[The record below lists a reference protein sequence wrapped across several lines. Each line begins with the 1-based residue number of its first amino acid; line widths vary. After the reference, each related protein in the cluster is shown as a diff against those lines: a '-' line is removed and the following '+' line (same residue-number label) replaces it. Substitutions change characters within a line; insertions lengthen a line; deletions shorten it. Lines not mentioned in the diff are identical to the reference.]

1 MLQHRVWTTVYV
13 ATAGAFT
20 FIDTCSYDIDWSN
33 ILQLRMTSL
42 ENIQCLEYS
51 TKADLCGK

>member
-33 ILQLRMTSL
+33 TLQLHMTSL
-42 ENIQCLEYS
+42 DNIQSLEYS
-51 TKADLCGK
+51 TKADWCRK

>member
-51 TKADLCGK
+51 TKAD